1 MRFVH
6 RRAVFTYEVTKKC
19 LQNLVQTLSEVALSQ
34 RLFVSATRNCLV

>member
-19 LQNLVQTLSEVALSQ
+19 LQNLVQTSEVALSQ
-34 RLFVSATRNCLV
+34 QQVNVCINHQK